1 MSKFT
6 RVTEGKFVKVAQQ
19 QNAFLKAIDESNKP
33 YQFPTQANP
42 SAGNAPVD
50 MFSAKAQVQGP
61 VNPAIQGPVKPQVQG
76 PVAPVK
82 NAPATQV
89 NYFAKAGIIDPKQYT
104 GTADQNEK
112 LRQAIDPSARTF
124 YDAYVNKFG
133 KWAQHPSERIDK
145 LSGGTPGVK
154 PISSTPSAPVAN
166 SQFPPNAAAPG
177 VPNTGTPPSATPSGF
192 TRTKSGLLLPP
203 LPR

>member
-6 RVTEGKFVKVAQQ
+6 RVTEGKFVRVAQQ
-19 QNAFLKAIDESNKP
+19 QNDFLKTINQP
-33 YQFPTQANP
+33 YQVPAQTNP
-42 SAGNAPVD
+42 SSGNAPATQVPV
-50 MFSAKAQVQGP
+50 KPQVQGP
-61 VNPAIQGPVKPQVQG
+61 VKPATQG

-89 NYFAKAGIIDPKQYT
+89 VNYFAKAGIIDPRQYT

-112 LRQAIDPSARTF
+112 LRQVIDPSARTF
-124 YDAYVNKFG
+124 YDAYVKKFG

-145 LSGGTPGVK
+145 LSGGTPGAK
-154 PISSTPSAPVAN
+154 SNPSAPSADLGTIH
-166 SQFPPNAAAPG
+166 QFPPNPNTPSI
-177 VPNTGTPPSATPSGF
+177 PNTGTPPSATPPGF
-192 TRTKSGLLLPP
+192 TRAKSGLLLPP